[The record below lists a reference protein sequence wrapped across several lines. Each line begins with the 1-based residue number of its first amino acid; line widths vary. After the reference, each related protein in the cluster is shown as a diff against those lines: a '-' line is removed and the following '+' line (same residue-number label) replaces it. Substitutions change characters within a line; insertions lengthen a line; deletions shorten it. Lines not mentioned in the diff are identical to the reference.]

1 MQLKVRDKKELQ
13 VAAARLLSEFPDR
26 RVFTF
31 TGDLGAGKTTFIKA
45 LCKELKVTDATSSPT
60 FAVVNEYRTEQNG
73 AVYHFDL
80 YRMKSLSEVFDTGI
94 EEYLYSGNY
103 CFIEWPDRAEDLIP
117 GEAVRVVINV
127 IDDIRHIG
135 AEAFTLS

>member
-45 LCKELKVTDATSSPT
+45 LCKELKVTDVTSSPT
-60 FAVVNEYRTEQNG
+60 FAVVNEYRTEQKG

>member
-13 VAAARLLSEFPDR
+13 VAAAHLLNEFPDR

-73 AVYHFDL
+73 IIYHFDL

-117 GEAVRVVINV
+117 GDAVRVVINV
-127 IDDIRHIG
+127 IDDVRHIG